1 MTIQSIILHELKIDA
16 AAGALALRLR
26 DAPLTITPSLE
37 SMLADLAERYNTRTP
52 KAHGRFNPETESGFP
67 SSLDLMLKGE
77 QTLLS
82 LSTALTSGICE
93 EFNKAGALQSGY
105 LLFADFKAGLT
116 HYLLIA
122 LLPSATSI
130 TVNDQLDITDSEYMD
145 LSKILLAARINMTEW
160 QGNQQSSRY
169 ISWLKPGRGNRLAD
183 VFCDLIGCEETG
195 DTRND
200 SEKLVK
206 ALDAFCEEGDTAET
220 PSGIKQ
226 KAYDYCLE
234 RADAGAPVEIESL
247 SAHISEEEPDNF
259 AKFVNLRDY
268 DMPTSMQPEKRQ
280 LKKMVRVSGRG
291 NGISLSFDA
300 ALLEDSTLTYDPDS
314 GRLVIN
320 ELPPALRKQLDEII

>member
-1 MTIQSIILHELKIDA
+1 MAIQSIILHELNIDA
-16 AAGALALRLR
+16 SAGSLKLRLR
-26 DAPLTITPSLE
+26 DAPLSITPSLE
-37 SMLADLAERYNTRTP
+37 SMLSDLSERYNTRTP
-52 KAHGRFNPETESGFP
+52 KSHGRFNTESESGF
-67 SSLDLMLKGE
+67 SASLSLMLKGE
-77 QTLLS
+77 QTLLA
-82 LSTALTSGICE
+82 LSTAMASGLSE
-93 EFNKAGALQSGY
+93 AFNNVGALQSGY
-105 LLFADFKAGLT
+105 LLFIDFKAGLT
-116 HYLLIA
+116 HYMLIA
-122 LLPSATSI
+122 MLPSATSI
-130 TVNDQLDITDSEYMD
+130 TVNEQLEITDSEYMD
-145 LSKILLAARINMTEW
+145 LSKVLLAARINITEW

-183 VFCDLIGCEETG
+183 VFCDLLGCEETG

-200 SEKLVK
+200 SQKLVK
-206 ALDAFCEEGDTAET
+206 ALDAFCEEGDTSEA

-259 AKFVNLRDY
+259 SRFVNLRDY
-268 DMPTSMQPEKRQ
+268 DMPTSMQPETRQ

-300 ALLEDSTLTYDPDS
+300 ALLEDSTLSYDPDS
-314 GRLVIN
+314 GKLIIN